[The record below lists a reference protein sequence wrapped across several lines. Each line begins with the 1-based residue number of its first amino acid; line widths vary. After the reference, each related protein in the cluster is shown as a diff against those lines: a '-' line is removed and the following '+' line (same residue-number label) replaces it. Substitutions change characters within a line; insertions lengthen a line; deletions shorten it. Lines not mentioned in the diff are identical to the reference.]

1 MKRCVPLMLS
11 VFLFSETGHTSVLYY
26 LSPFFKETTDY
37 VTSPLR
43 WDKRDWLLFSAV
55 MTTTAFLIYQDKN
68 IQKLVQQKRRE
79 EIDRILSAG
88 NTFGDGYF
96 VIPFLS
102 LSLASA
108 YLFKDNKLKSFSIK
122 ATKSFILTG
131 ATVTIMKVIT
141 SRERPNGADF
151 RSFPSGHTA
160 VAFALAT
167 SISKEFGDNPALP
180 IFSYSLALMSGLA
193 RIEYNVH
200 WASDVLFG
208 AVLGIYT
215 AKFVHEWRD
224 NNISVLPYKD
234 GIMITWR
241 F

>member
-1 MKRCVPLMLS
+1 MKRCVPLTLS
-11 VFLFSETGHTSVLYY
+11 LLLLCKAGHTSVLYY

-37 VTSPLR
+37 IKSPLR

-55 MTTTAFLIYQDKN
+55 AGTTALLIYQDRN
-68 IQKLVQQKRRE
+68 IQEYVQKYRKQ
-79 EIDRILSAG
+79 EIDLILAPG

-102 LSLASA
+102 LSLLSS
-108 YLFKDNKLKSFSIK
+108 YIFKDDKLKSFSVKGI
-122 ATKSFILTG
+122 KSFILTG

-141 SRERPNGADF
+141 SRERPNKADF

-160 VAFALAT
+160 VAFSLAT
-167 SISKEFGDNPALP
+167 SLSKEFGNNLAIP
-180 IFSYSLALMSGLA
+180 ILSYSLALMSGLA
-193 RIEYNVH
+193 RVEYNVH
-200 WASDVLFG
+200 WASDVFFG

-215 AKFVHEWRD
+215 AKFVHERRE
-224 NNISVLPYKD
+224 NNISVLPYKE